1 MRIASRMVVP
11 VHARR
16 PVASLCVALLA
27 LNVVQCTYI
36 KPQEAQTI
44 VQSGKRDDAM
54 KKVVGVT
61 LKDGREI
68 RFDEGTRASL
78 RGDTLQAQVGKQ
90 PVEFPVSDLQQVL
103 IKSVDGDRT
112 TLLVI
117 GMIVVAFF
125 ALGALA
131 ASQMSYPLP

>member
-1 MRIASRMVVP
+1 MGMGSRIISAR
-11 VHARR
+11 ARR

-27 LNVVQCTYI
+27 LNLVQCTYV

-44 VQSGKRDDAM
+44 VRSGGQDAM

-61 LKDGREI
+61 LKDGRDI
-68 RFDEGTRASL
+68 RFDAGTRASL
-78 RGDTLQAQVGKQ
+78 RGDTLQAQVEKQ
-90 PVEFPVSDLQQVL
+90 PVAFPVSDLQQVW

-117 GMIVVAFF
+117 VLVVAGFF